1 MTSAFSA
8 CIYLR
13 FHNKH
18 CTDTPQMVQFQF
30 MLFFKKVNKNENSSF
45 ELHAKFSL
53 EGMKVQ

>member
-1 MTSAFSA
+1 
-8 CIYLR
+8 
-13 FHNKH
+13 
-18 CTDTPQMVQFQF
+18 MVQFQF